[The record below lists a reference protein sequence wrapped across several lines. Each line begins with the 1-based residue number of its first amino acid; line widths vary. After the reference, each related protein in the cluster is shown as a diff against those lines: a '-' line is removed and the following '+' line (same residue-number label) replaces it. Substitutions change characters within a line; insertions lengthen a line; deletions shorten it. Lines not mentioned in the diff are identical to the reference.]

1 MIKYYYILSIALKNL
16 FKHKFRALAIAL
28 PLTLIILIVSA
39 MSFYRQGV
47 KRDALLAVKYF
58 PDILLQQQVG
68 GRTESLHF
76 DRYEDVLKEIEGI
89 KSFFP
94 RVWGYINFTDSQNNS
109 KAFIV
114 MGLGTEYINSGFL
127 LDVAIEKGRTLAK
140 NDKRKGMIGKAL
152 ASSFNCKTGDVI
164 EVTSPDMKKNIPVE
178 VIGIFNSSVQI
189 YTADLLF
196 VDIDT
201 AREIL
206 GFYEEYE
213 SSDIL
218 VYPDNPSMT
227 NVICKEIVSKIEG
240 AKPLTKSVMLNLTEQ
255 SFGQKSGIFHLLW
268 LILLVNVIIIAWS
281 SMNQISFNLKK
292 EIGILK
298 AIGWDTGDIM
308 VLKTVETS
316 LIGLFSVTTGILGGI
331 LYMFFN
337 APGLK
342 QFIIGWSDIYPD
354 FPIPLYIDS
363 STVMLITILGIFPLL
378 AGTLVP
384 IWRIG
389 IIDPDE
395 AIRK

>member
-1 MIKYYYILSIALKNL
+1 LIKNYYILSIALKNL

-47 KRDALLAVKYF
+47 KRDALLAAKYF

-76 DRYEDVLKEIEGI
+76 DRYEDILKEIEGI

-127 LDVAIEKGRTLAK
+127 LDVTIEEGRTLAK

-164 EVTSPDMKKNIPVE
+164 DVTSPDMKKSIPVE

-196 VDIDT
+196 VDIET

-218 VYPDNPSMT
+218 IYPDNPSMT

-240 AKPLTKSVMLNLTEQ
+240 VKPLTKSAMLNLTEQ

-268 LILLVNVIIIAWS
+268 LIRGCSKFCVS
-281 SMNQISFNLKK
+281 QIK
-292 EIGILK
+292 I
-298 AIGWDTGDIM
+298 
-308 VLKTVETS
+308 
-316 LIGLFSVTTGILGGI
+316 
-331 LYMFFN
+331 
-337 APGLK
+337 
-342 QFIIGWSDIYPD
+342 
-354 FPIPLYIDS
+354 
-363 STVMLITILGIFPLL
+363 
-378 AGTLVP
+378 
-384 IWRIG
+384 
-389 IIDPDE
+389 
-395 AIRK
+395 